1 MITNDSLYW
10 IGLIDYKKL
19 SPILSNKRL
28 YVWGAFSKGKVV
40 CEDIEKHGFI
50 VEGFLD
56 MYRSENYCDKKVLN
70 PNDILDFKEDV
81 FVFVAIEGIRNEIV
95 NWLQT
100 NSLTEE
106 ENYLYLSK
114 MVPEIEISSLRGKYE
129 DKYDNCFEYLS
140 SSYLNGVR
148 INCKGGH
155 NFISVDDNISFANDG
170 KLIIN
175 ASYGS
180 SIHIGKNFHVE
191 GTIVFHAQFGGT
203 IEIGDGV
210 NIEGEGVIYSTYG
223 SKVNIGNKTSIG
235 RRFFVSA
242 GINSPVSIGF
252 DCMISHDVS
261 IHGTNEHSILDLSNK
276 QSISLNREKPIC
288 IDKHVW
294 LCKNATIMY
303 GTTIGEGCVVGACS
317 LVKGDYPSKC
327 TIAGNIAKVVHTN
340 CTWDRRKDI
349 DFNDF

>member
-114 MVPEIEISSLRGKYE
+114 SIIVDL
-129 DKYDNCFEYLS
+129 DTLS
-140 SSYLNGVR
+140 KR
-148 INCKGGH
+148 
-155 NFISVDDNISFANDG
+155 
-170 KLIIN
+170 
-175 ASYGS
+175 
-180 SIHIGKNFHVE
+180 
-191 GTIVFHAQFGGT
+191 
-203 IEIGDGV
+203 
-210 NIEGEGVIYSTYG
+210 
-223 SKVNIGNKTSIG
+223 
-235 RRFFVSA
+235 
-242 GINSPVSIGF
+242 
-252 DCMISHDVS
+252 
-261 IHGTNEHSILDLSNK
+261 
-276 QSISLNREKPIC
+276 
-288 IDKHVW
+288 
-294 LCKNATIMY
+294 
-303 GTTIGEGCVVGACS
+303 
-317 LVKGDYPSKC
+317 
-327 TIAGNIAKVVHTN
+327 
-340 CTWDRRKDI
+340 
-349 DFNDF
+349 